1 MSARGGFAGEFWG
14 RAVGPW
20 AAGGLGLV
28 SERRRAE
35 TAGRG
40 GGVACA
46 AGWGP
51 GAPWLRWDLVMEA
64 VRMLSDVFTYA
75 FLIALAAI
83 TLLTVPVR
91 KRLRRCP
98 QCRGRGQVVCSMCK
112 GIGILGGSTRCTLC
126 AGKKF
131 ERCPLCN
138 GLKMV
143 P

>member
-1 MSARGGFAGEFWG
+1 M
-14 RAVGPW
+14 
-20 AAGGLGLV
+20 
-28 SERRRAE
+28 
-35 TAGRG
+35 
-40 GGVACA
+40 CA
-46 AGWGP
+46 AGWG
-51 GAPWLRWDLVMEA
+51 GVGQWLSWEIVKEVIRV
-64 VRMLSDVFTYA
+64 LSDVFTYA

-98 QCRGRGQVVCSMCK
+98 QCRGRGQVVCSGCK
-112 GIGILGGSTRCTLC
+112 GMGVLGGTQRCTLC
-126 AGKKF
+126 NGNKF